1 MWLEIGIG
9 LVLLMLLLQSALLF
23 QLWRRVQQLQLGV
36 HAINKNAGTNTP
48 HDYTDVPTSML
59 VTVLGRLERRLSEAE
74 QRQQPASGVSYEL
87 AQKLAREGADVDQLI
102 SRCGLSRDEAVLV
115 HQLHPVSR

>member
-1 MWLEIGIG
+1 MWLEISIG
-9 LVLLMLLLQSALLF
+9 LVLLMLLLQSVLLF
-23 QLWRRVQQLQLGV
+23 QLRRRVHELQLGLGELGQ
-36 HAINKNAGTNTP
+36 NPGTNTP

-87 AQKLAREGADVDQLI
+87 AQKLAREGADVEQLI
-102 SRCGLSRDEAVLV
+102 SRCGLSRDEAMLV
-115 HQLHPVSR
+115 HQLHPASH

>member
-1 MWLEIGIG
+1 MWLEISIG
-9 LVLLMLLLQSALLF
+9 LVLLMLLLQFALLF
-23 QLWRRVQQLQLGV
+23 QLWRRVNQLQIGV
-36 HAINKNAGTNTP
+36 SELNKDTITP

-102 SRCGLSRDEAVLV
+102 SRCGLSRDEAMLV
-115 HQLHPVSR
+115 HQLHPASR

>member
-1 MWLEIGIG
+1 MWLEISIG
-9 LVLLMLLLQSALLF
+9 LVLLMLLLQSALLL
-23 QLWRRVQQLQLGV
+23 QLWRRVSQLQIGV
-36 HAINKNAGTNTP
+36 SALSTHTGTP

-59 VTVLGRLERRLSEAE
+59 VSVLGRLERRLSEAE

-115 HQLHPVSR
+115 HQLHPASR

>member
-1 MWLEIGIG
+1 MGLEISIG
-9 LVLLMLLLQSALLF
+9 LVLLLLLLQSALLF
-23 QLWRRVQQLQLGV
+23 QLWRRVHQLPLDV
-36 HAINKNAGTNTP
+36 SALTKNTSTS

-74 QRQQPASGVSYEL
+74 QQQQPASGVSYEL
-87 AQKLAREGADVDQLI
+87 AQKLAREGVDVEQLI

-115 HQLHPVSR
+115 HQLHPASR